1 MVFKRLLGSPGGG
14 GPSVDTVLEP
24 GPVRPGGTLT
34 GQVRLVGGDT
44 AFDVEQVALELVAR
58 VRDGEDGNGVAVPFE
73 RFAIGGGFRLGEGE
87 ARTVPFGVTL
97 PWETPVTELEGREL
111 DVRLG
116 VRTELAVTGAREPE
130 NGDAPGSALGPDS
143 GPDPAPGLDPGFD
156 PDPDPDPDLGLD
168 PLGVG
173 PLPAQEAILG
183 AFRRLGY
190 GLRSAGLEHGR
201 IGGTGQRLPFHQ
213 EIGLTP
219 APSYADRVEEIELT
233 FLTHPGGMDVVLEA
247 DKRGGGNGGDGD
259 DTGHDALSRF
269 TVGHDDARDWA
280 AEVDGWVRE
289 LVEHREAYGSD
300 SAYGHGGPH
309 SSGPGIG

>member
-1 MVFKRLLGSPGGG
+1 MVFKRLLGPPGPGG
-14 GPSVDTVLEP
+14 PTVDTVLEP
-24 GPVRPGGTLT
+24 GPVRPGGTLA

-44 AFDVEQVALELVAR
+44 AFDIGQVALELVAR
-58 VRDGEDGNGVAVPFE
+58 VGCGRGGNGIAVPFE
-73 RFAIGGGFRLGEGE
+73 RFAVGGGFRLDEGE

-97 PWETPVTELEGREL
+97 PWETPVTELDGREL
-111 DVRLG
+111 GVRLG
-116 VRTELAVTGAREPE
+116 VRTELAVAGPPEPDT
-130 NGDAPGSALGPDS
+130 DAGPGPGPLGV
-143 GPDPAPGLDPGFD
+143 G
-156 PDPDPDPDLGLD
+156 

-173 PLPAQEAILG
+173 PLPAQEAIIG

-233 FLTHPGGMDVVLEA
+233 FLTHPGGIEVVLEA
-247 DKRGGGNGGDGD
+247 DKRGGGNAGGDE

-300 SAYGHGGPH
+300 SAYGHGGPR
-309 SSGPGIG
+309 SGPDIG

>member
-1 MVFKRLLGSPGGG
+1 MVFKRLLGSPGVG

-24 GPVRPGGTLT
+24 GPVRPGGTLA

-58 VRDGEDGNGVAVPFE
+58 VRDGEDGGRGVAVPFE
-73 RFAIGGGFRLGEGE
+73 RFAIGGGFRLDEGE

-97 PWETPVTELEGREL
+97 PWETPVTELDGREL

-116 VRTELAVTGAREPE
+116 VRTELAVAGTQAPE
-130 NGDAPGSALGPDS
+130 ADN
-143 GPDPAPGLDPGFD
+143 D
-156 PDPDPDPDLGLD
+156 PDPGLD

-183 AFRRLGY
+183 AFRQLGY

-213 EIGLTP
+213 EMGLTP

-233 FLTHPGGMDVVLEA
+233 FLTHPGGIDVVLEA
-247 DKRGGGNGGDGD
+247 DKRGAGNAGGD

-280 AEVDGWVRE
+280 TEVDGWVRE

-309 SSGPGIG
+309 SSGPGLG

>member
-1 MVFKRLLGSPGGG
+1 MVFKRLLGSPGVG

-24 GPVRPGGTLT
+24 GPVRPGGTLA

-58 VRDGEDGNGVAVPFE
+58 VRDEEGGRGAAVSFE
-73 RFAIGGGFRLGEGE
+73 RFAIGGGFRLDEGE

-97 PWETPVTELEGREL
+97 PWETPVTELDGRDL

-116 VRTELAVTGAREPE
+116 VRTELAVAGAQDPE
-130 NGDAPGSALGPDS
+130 ADD
-143 GPDPAPGLDPGFD
+143 D
-156 PDPDPDPDLGLD
+156 PDPDPGLD

-183 AFRRLGY
+183 AFRELGY
-190 GLRSAGLEHGR
+190 GFRSAGLEHGR

-219 APSYADRVEEIELT
+219 APPYADRVEEIELT
-233 FLTHPGGMDVVLEA
+233 FLTHPGGIDVVLEA
-247 DKRGGGNGGDGD
+247 DKRGGGNAGGD

-280 AEVDGWVRE
+280 TEVDGWVRE

>member
-44 AFDVEQVALELVAR
+44 AFEVEQVALELVAR

-116 VRTELAVTGAREPE
+116 VRTELAVTGTREPE
-130 NGDAPGSALGPDS
+130 AGDAPNSALGPDS
-143 GPDPAPGLDPGFD
+143 
-156 PDPDPDPDLGLD
+156 GLD

-247 DKRGGGNGGDGD
+247 DKRGGGSGDDGD

>member
-116 VRTELAVTGAREPE
+116 VRTELAVTGARESE
-130 NGDAPGSALGPDS
+130 ADDAPGSALGPES
-143 GPDPAPGLDPGFD
+143 GLD
-156 PDPDPDPDLGLD
+156 PDPDPGLGLGLD

>member
-1 MVFKRLLGSPGGG
+1 MVFKRLLGSPGAG

-24 GPVRPGGTLT
+24 GPVRPGGTLA

-58 VRDGEDGNGVAVPFE
+58 VRDGEGGSAVAVPFE

-111 DVRLG
+111 GVRLG
-116 VRTELAVTGAREPE
+116 VRAELAVAGAREPE
-130 NGDAPGSALGPDS
+130 AGDDPGPGPDS
-143 GPDPAPGLDPGFD
+143 ALAPALDSEPGPGDDSEP
-156 PDPDPDPDLGLD
+156 GLD

-247 DKRGGGNGGDGD
+247 DKRGGGNAGDGD

>member
-1 MVFKRLLGSPGGG
+1 MVFKRLLGSPGAG

-24 GPVRPGGTLT
+24 GPVLPGGTLA

-58 VRDGEDGNGVAVPFE
+58 VRDGEGGREAAVPFE
-73 RFAIGGGFRLGEGE
+73 RFTVGGGFRLDGGE

-97 PWETPVTELEGREL
+97 PWETPVTELDGREL
-111 DVRLG
+111 GVRLG
-116 VRTELAVTGAREPE
+116 VRTELAVAGAQ
-130 NGDAPGSALGPDS
+130 DPDS
-143 GPDPAPGLDPGFD
+143 ESETDQDPALDPALDPGLDP
-156 PDPDPDPDLGLD
+156 LGVD

-183 AFRRLGY
+183 AFRQLGY

-201 IGGTGQRLPFHQ
+201 IGGTGQRLPFRQ

-219 APSYADRVEEIELT
+219 APPYADRVEEIELT
-233 FLTHPGGMDVVLEA
+233 FLTHPGGIDVVLEA
-247 DKRGGGNGGDGD
+247 DKRGGGSAGGDKD
-259 DTGHDALSRF
+259 PGHDALSRF

-280 AEVDGWVRE
+280 TEVDGWVRE

-300 SAYGHGGPH
+300 SSYGHGGPH
-309 SSGPGIG
+309 SGPGIG

>member
-1 MVFKRLLGSPGGG
+1 MVFKRLLGSPGVG

-24 GPVRPGGTLT
+24 GPVLPGGTLA

-58 VRDGEDGNGVAVPFE
+58 VRDGEGGRGVAVSFE
-73 RFAIGGGFRLGEGE
+73 RFAIGGGFRLDEGE

-97 PWETPVTELEGREL
+97 PWETPVTELDGREL
-111 DVRLG
+111 DVQLG
-116 VRTELAVTGAREPE
+116 VRTELAVAGAQDPE
-130 NGDAPGSALGPDS
+130 AGNDPD
-143 GPDPAPGLDPGFD
+143 LD
-156 PDPDPDPDLGLD
+156 PDPDPGLD

-233 FLTHPGGMDVVLEA
+233 FLTHPGGIDVVLEA
-247 DKRGGGNGGDGD
+247 DKRGGANAGGGD

-269 TVGHDDARDWA
+269 TVGHDDARDWTT
-280 AEVDGWVRE
+280 EVDGWVRE

-309 SSGPGIG
+309 SSGSGIG

>member
-1 MVFKRLLGSPGGG
+1 MVFKRLLGSSGVG
-14 GPSVDTVLEP
+14 GPSVDTILEP
-24 GPVRPGGTLT
+24 GPVRPGGTLA

-58 VRDGEDGNGVAVPFE
+58 VRDGGGEGGGAAAVAFE
-73 RFAIGGGFRLGEGE
+73 RFAIGGGFRLDEGE

-116 VRTELAVTGAREPE
+116 VRTEVEVTGTQ
-130 NGDAPGSALGPDS
+130 GPDA
-143 GPDPAPGLDPGFD
+143 GTDRDPGLDPGS
-156 PDPDPDPDLGLD
+156 GLD
-168 PLGVG
+168 PLDVG
-173 PLPAQEAILG
+173 PLPAQEAILE
-183 AFRRLGY
+183 AFRQLGY

-233 FLTHPGGMDVVLEA
+233 FLTHPGGIDVVLEA
-247 DKRGGGNGGDGD
+247 DKRGSGNAGGDD

-280 AEVDGWVRE
+280 TEVDGWVRE
-289 LVEHREAYGSD
+289 LVEHREAYGND

>member
-1 MVFKRLLGSPGGG
+1 MVFKRLLGSPGVG
-14 GPSVDTVLEP
+14 GPSVETVLEP
-24 GPVRPGGTLT
+24 GPVRPGGTLA

-44 AFDVEQVALELVAR
+44 VFDVEQVALELVAR
-58 VRDGEDGNGVAVPFE
+58 VRDGAGGRGVAVSFE
-73 RFAIGGGFRLGEGE
+73 RFAIGGGFRLDEGE
-87 ARTVPFGVTL
+87 TRTVPFGVTL
-97 PWETPVTELEGREL
+97 PWETPVTELDGREL
-111 DVRLG
+111 GVQLG
-116 VRTELAVTGAREPE
+116 LRTELAVAGAR
-130 NGDAPGSALGPDS
+130 APDVALDRDTGLD
-143 GPDPAPGLDPGFD
+143 PDPA
-156 PDPDPDPDLGLD
+156 PDPDPDTDPDLGLGLD

-219 APSYADRVEEIELT
+219 APPYADRVEEIELT
-233 FLTHPGGMDVVLEA
+233 FLTHPGGIDVVLEA
-247 DKRGGGNGGDGD
+247 DKRGGGNANGD
-259 DTGHDALSRF
+259 DSGHDALSRF

-280 AEVDGWVRE
+280 TEVDGWVRE

-300 SAYGHGGPH
+300 STYGHDGPH
-309 SSGPGIG
+309 SGPGTG

>member
-1 MVFKRLLGSPGGG
+1 MVFKRLLGSPGSG
-14 GPSVDTVLEP
+14 GPTVDTVLEP
-24 GPVRPGGTLT
+24 GPVRPGGTLA

-44 AFDVEQVALELVAR
+44 AFDVERVALELVAR
-58 VRDGEDGNGVAVPFE
+58 VEGGSGGSGVAVPFE
-73 RFAIGGGFRLGEGE
+73 RFAIGGGFRLDEGG

-97 PWETPVTELEGREL
+97 PWETPVTELDGREL
-111 DVRLG
+111 GVRLG
-116 VRTELAVTGAREPE
+116 VRTELAVAGPREP
-130 NGDAPGSALGPDS
+130 DAGPGPLGV
-143 GPDPAPGLDPGFD
+143 G
-156 PDPDPDPDLGLD
+156 

-173 PLPAQEAILG
+173 PLPAQEAIIG

-219 APSYADRVEEIELT
+219 APPYADRVEEIELT
-233 FLTHPGGMDVVLEA
+233 FLTHPGGIDVVLEA
-247 DKRGGGNGGDGD
+247 DKRGGGSAGGDE

-280 AEVDGWVRE
+280 TEVDGWVRE

-300 SAYGHGGPH
+300 SAYGHEGPR
-309 SSGPGIG
+309 SGPGIG

>member
-1 MVFKRLLGSPGGG
+1 MVFKRLLGSPGAG

-24 GPVRPGGTLT
+24 GPVRPGGTLA

-58 VRDGEDGNGVAVPFE
+58 VRDGEDGGRGVAVPFE
-73 RFAIGGGFRLGEGE
+73 RFAIGGGFRLDEGE

-97 PWETPVTELEGREL
+97 PWETPVTELDGREL

-116 VRTELAVTGAREPE
+116 VRTELAVAGTQTPE
-130 NGDAPGSALGPDS
+130 TLKTPEAPEAPEADNN
-143 GPDPAPGLDPGFD
+143 PDP
-156 PDPDPDPDLGLD
+156 GLD

-183 AFRRLGY
+183 AFRQLGY
-190 GLRSAGLEHGR
+190 GLRSSGLEHGR

-233 FLTHPGGMDVVLEA
+233 FLTHPGGIDVVLEA
-247 DKRGGGNGGDGD
+247 DKRGGGNGGGD

-269 TVGHDDARDWA
+269 TVGHDDARDWVT
-280 AEVDGWVRE
+280 EVDGWVRE

>member
-1 MVFKRLLGSPGGG
+1 
-14 GPSVDTVLEP
+14 EP
-24 GPVRPGGTLT
+24 GP
-34 GQVRLVGGDT
+34 GD
-44 AFDVEQVALELVAR
+44 
-58 VRDGEDGNGVAVPFE
+58 
-73 RFAIGGGFRLGEGE
+73 
-87 ARTVPFGVTL
+87 
-97 PWETPVTELEGREL
+97 
-111 DVRLG
+111 
-116 VRTELAVTGAREPE
+116 
-130 NGDAPGSALGPDS
+130 DS
-143 GPDPAPGLDPGFD
+143 ES
-156 PDPDPDPDLGLD
+156 GLD

>member
-1 MVFKRLLGSPGGG
+1 M
-14 GPSVDTVLEP
+14 
-24 GPVRPGGTLT
+24 
-34 GQVRLVGGDT
+34 
-44 AFDVEQVALELVAR
+44 
-58 VRDGEDGNGVAVPFE
+58 PFE
-73 RFAIGGGFRLGEGE
+73 RFAIGGGFRLDEGE

-97 PWETPVTELEGREL
+97 PWETPVTELDGREL

-116 VRTELAVTGAREPE
+116 VRTELAVAGTQAPE
-130 NGDAPGSALGPDS
+130 ADN
-143 GPDPAPGLDPGFD
+143 D
-156 PDPDPDPDLGLD
+156 PDPGLD

-183 AFRRLGY
+183 AFRQLGY

-213 EIGLTP
+213 EMGLTP

-233 FLTHPGGMDVVLEA
+233 FLTHPGGIDVVLEA
-247 DKRGGGNGGDGD
+247 DKRGAGNAGGD

-280 AEVDGWVRE
+280 TEVDGWVRE

-309 SSGPGIG
+309 SSGPGLG

>member
-1 MVFKRLLGSPGGG
+1 MVFKRLLGSPGVG

-24 GPVRPGGTLT
+24 GPVRPGGTLA

-58 VRDGEDGNGVAVPFE
+58 VRDGEDGGRGVAVPFE
-73 RFAIGGGFRLGEGE
+73 RFAIGGGFRLDEGE

-97 PWETPVTELEGREL
+97 PWETPVTELDGREL

-116 VRTELAVTGAREPE
+116 VRTELAVAGTQTPE
-130 NGDAPGSALGPDS
+130 TLKTPETQEAPE
-143 GPDPAPGLDPGFD
+143 APEAGND
-156 PDPDPDPDLGLD
+156 PDPGLD

-183 AFRRLGY
+183 AFRQLGY

-233 FLTHPGGMDVVLEA
+233 FLTHPGGIDVVLEA
-247 DKRGGGNGGDGD
+247 DKRGGGNAGGD

-269 TVGHDDARDWA
+269 TVGHDDARDWVT
-280 AEVDGWVRE
+280 EVDGWVRE

>member
-1 MVFKRLLGSPGGG
+1 MVFKRLLGSPGSG
-14 GPSVDTVLEP
+14 GPTVDTVLEP
-24 GPVRPGGTLT
+24 GPVRPGGTLA

-58 VRDGEDGNGVAVPFE
+58 VEGGSGGSGGSRVAVPFE
-73 RFAIGGGFRLGEGE
+73 RFAIGGGFRLDEGE

-97 PWETPVTELEGREL
+97 PWETPVTELDGREL
-111 DVRLG
+111 GVRLG
-116 VRTELAVTGAREPE
+116 VRTELAVAGPQEP
-130 NGDAPGSALGPDS
+130 DAGPGP
-143 GPDPAPGLDPGFD
+143 
-156 PDPDPDPDLGLD
+156 D

-173 PLPAQEAILG
+173 PLPAQEAIIG

-233 FLTHPGGMDVVLEA
+233 FLTHPGGIDVVLEA
-247 DKRGGGNGGDGD
+247 DKRGGGSAGGDE

-280 AEVDGWVRE
+280 TEVDGWVRE

-309 SSGPGIG
+309 SGPGIG